1 MVRLGEVGRRQEL
14 VTRAAPRVAPGGCI
28 ANPDGVRGLFS
39 VNPRLPM
46 VRMRGS
52 RSDAGP

>member
-14 VTRAAPRVAPGGCI
+14 VTRAAPSVAPGGCI